1 MFQTNIQ
8 THFSKVEKQNHN
20 QNRPISLTP
29 GQIVQGKVVKL
40 FPNNIASLQING
52 IQLTGVLEAPLTA
65 GERYWF
71 EVKESKGIPLLQVL
85 DAKTI
90 KTAGQAPQAASVER
104 LLQQLGLANVKMA
117 EEFTSFLTKQ
127 NINFSKQ
134 TIASGS
140 QLLAQLPNTEEAL
153 PIIAE
158 MIKKSLPL
166 TKEVYDAIRAVTNGP
181 SLSSQVQGLAGLLE
195 TSTTTVAKDIHQQ
208 LSQIVKEMA
217 IQPVTGTN
225 QVPEQ
230 IRTMIQMLGYGHEN
244 GLMERFQGT
253 RTETTSQSDTLKAL
267 LLQVQQQ
274 DLPLNV
280 KESTSQL
287 LHRLTGQQLLSHDQ
301 IGSLHTWLVQLPI
314 QLGSFH
320 TDLAIQWEGKNNK
333 ENQLDPSF
341 CRILFYLTLER
352 LEDMVVDVHIQN
364 RILSVTIFNET
375 QKPQALLD
383 VLTPILKK
391 SLHEQEYELLSVMWK
406 PLKAAAQKQ
415 HQPYQ
420 QKASYQGVDIRV

>member
-20 QNRPISLTP
+20 QNRPVSLTP
-29 GQIVQGKVVKL
+29 GQIIQGKVVKL

-71 EVKESKGIPLLQVL
+71 EVKESKGLPHLQVL
-85 DAKTI
+85 DAKSS
-90 KTAGQAPQAASVER
+90 KTTGQPQAASVER

-117 EEFTSFLTKQ
+117 EAFTSFLTKQ

-134 TIASGS
+134 TIVTGS
-140 QLLAQLPNTEEAL
+140 QLLGQLPNTEEGL

-158 MIKKSLPL
+158 MIKKNLPL
-166 TKEVYDAIRAVTNGP
+166 TKEIFDAIRAVTNGP

-195 TSTTTVAKDIHQQ
+195 TSTNTVARDIHQQ
-208 LSQIVKEMA
+208 LNQIVKEMV
-217 IQPVTGTN
+217 IQPVTGSN
-225 QVPEQ
+225 QLPEQ
-230 IRTMIQMLGYGHEN
+230 VRTMIQMLGYSHEN
-244 GLMERFQGT
+244 GLMEHVQGT
-253 RTETTSQSDTLKAL
+253 RTETTSQSETLKAL
-267 LLQVQQQ
+267 LLQMQQQ
-274 DLPLNV
+274 ELPLNV
-280 KESTSQL
+280 KESASQL

-320 TDLAIQWEGKNNK
+320 TDLAIQWEGKNNT

-352 LEDMVVDVHIQN
+352 LKDMVVDVHIQN

-406 PLKAAAQKQ
+406 PLKAAVQKQ